1 MSNPHLLLQNVRPMG
16 QAACDLLIAHGRI
29 AAVGPSLNV
38 PEGAERIDGHGE
50 LLLPGLIESHTHLD
64 KTLWGQDWYVNAVG
78 NQLTDKID
86 NERAYRARTQ
96 HDSAA
101 QSLHMAREFLALGT
115 TRIRSHAD
123 VDTEIGVK
131 HVEGLL
137 QTRAAMA
144 PWQDIQVVAFPQ
156 SGLLQRPG
164 TAQLLDEALTLGADV
179 LGGLDP
185 CAIDLDPAQS
195 LNVLFQIA
203 EHHNKPLDIHL
214 HEPGDMGAFSLKLIL
229 DRTEAHG
236 LQGKVVISHGFCLGD
251 MGDAQCGALL
261 ARMAK
266 LGVSL
271 VTSAPPSRIVPPL
284 AACQRAGVLMAGGND
299 GIRDTWSPYG
309 RPDMLERAMFIGMRY
324 NLRRDDEVEQALHCV
339 THAGAEVCGFA
350 DYGLTPGSRA
360 DLVLVPAQTPAHA
373 VAARPVRSLVIANGQ
388 VVARNGQLQ
397 LP

>member
-1 MSNPHLLLQNVRPMG
+1 MSHPHLLLQNVRPMG
-16 QAACDLLIAHGRI
+16 QSTCDLLIADGRI
-29 AAVGPSLNV
+29 AAVGPSLSA
-38 PEGAERIDGHGE
+38 PEGAERIDGQGE

-86 NERAYRARTQ
+86 NERAYRAQTQ

-195 LNVLFQIA
+195 LNVLFEIA
-203 EHHNKPLDIHL
+203 ERHNKPLDIHL

-284 AACQRAGVLMAGGND
+284 AACQRAGVRMAGGND

>member
-203 EHHNKPLDIHL
+203 ERHNKPLDIHL

-284 AACQRAGVLMAGGND
+284 AACQRAGVRMAGGND

>member
-1 MSNPHLLLQNVRPMG
+1 MSTSSLLLQNVRPMG
-16 QAACDLLIAHGRI
+16 GPACDLLIEQGRI
-29 AAVGPSLNV
+29 AAMGTSLPL
-38 PEGAERIDGHGE
+38 PEGAERIDGGGQ
-50 LLLPGLIESHTHLD
+50 LLLPGLVESHTHLD
-64 KTLWGQDWYVNAVG
+64 KTLWGQDWYVNEVG
-78 NQLTDKID
+78 NQLVDKIN
-86 NERAYRARTQ
+86 NERAYRAQAR
-96 HDSAA
+96 HDSAS
-101 QSLHMAREFLALGT
+101 QSLRMAREFLALGT

-123 VDTEIGVK
+123 VDTDIGTK
-131 HVEGLL
+131 HVAGLL
-137 QTRAAMA
+137 QTRADMA

-156 SGLLQRPG
+156 SGLLQRKG
-164 TAQLLDEALTLGADV
+164 TAQLLDESLAMGADV

-195 LNVLFQIA
+195 LNVLFEIA
-203 EHHNKPLDIHL
+203 ERHNKPLDIHL
-214 HEPGDMGAFSLKLIL
+214 HEPGDMGAFSLQLIL

-236 LQGKVVISHGFCLGD
+236 LHNKVVISHGFCLGD
-251 MGDAQCGALL
+251 VSDAQRSALL

-271 VTSAPPSRIVPPL
+271 VTSAPPSRSVPPL
-284 AACQRAGVLMAGGND
+284 GACQRAGVPMAGGND

-339 THAGAEVCGFA
+339 THTGAKVCGFA

-373 VAARPVRSLVIANGQ
+373 VAARPVRSLVIAHGQ
-388 VVARNGQLQ
+388 IVAREGRL
-397 LP
+397 LLE

>member
-1 MSNPHLLLQNVRPMG
+1 MSHPHLLLQNVRPMG
-16 QAACDLLIAHGRI
+16 QSTCDLLIADGRI
-29 AAVGPSLNV
+29 AAVGPSLSA
-38 PEGAERIDGHGE
+38 PEGAERIDGQGE

-86 NERAYRARTQ
+86 NERAYRAKAQ

-131 HVEGLL
+131 HVAGLL
-137 QTRAAMA
+137 QTRATMA

-203 EHHNKPLDIHL
+203 ERHNKPLDIHL

-284 AACQRAGVLMAGGND
+284 AACQRAGVRMAGGND

>member
-1 MSNPHLLLQNVRPMG
+1 MSTSSLFLQNVRPMG
-16 QAACDLLIAHGRI
+16 GPACDLLIEQGRI
-29 AAVGPSLNV
+29 AAMGTSLPL
-38 PEGAERIDGHGE
+38 PEGAERIDGGGQ
-50 LLLPGLIESHTHLD
+50 LLLPGLVESHTHLD
-64 KTLWGQDWYVNAVG
+64 KTLWGQDWYVNEVG
-78 NQLTDKID
+78 NQLVDKIN
-86 NERAYRARTQ
+86 NERAYRAQAR
-96 HDSAA
+96 HDSAR
-101 QSLHMAREFLALGT
+101 QSLRMAREFLALGT

-123 VDTEIGVK
+123 VDTDIGTR
-131 HVEGLL
+131 HVAGLL
-137 QTRAAMA
+137 QTRADMA

-156 SGLLQRPG
+156 SGLLQRKG
-164 TAQLLDEALTLGADV
+164 TAQLLDESLAMGADV

-195 LNVLFQIA
+195 LNVLFEIA
-203 EHHNKPLDIHL
+203 ERHNKPLDIHL
-214 HEPGDMGAFSLKLIL
+214 HEPGDMGAFSLQLIL

-236 LQGKVVISHGFCLGD
+236 LHNKVVISHGFCLGD
-251 MGDAQCGALL
+251 VSDAQRSALL

-271 VTSAPPSRIVPPL
+271 VTSAPPSRSVPPL
-284 AACQRAGVLMAGGND
+284 DACQRAGVPMAGGND

-339 THAGAEVCGFA
+339 THTGAKVCGFA

-373 VAARPVRSLVIANGQ
+373 VAARPVRSLVIAHGQ
-388 VVARNGQLQ
+388 IVAREGRL
-397 LP
+397 LLE

>member
-1 MSNPHLLLQNVRPMG
+1 MSHPHLLLQNVRPMG
-16 QAACDLLIAHGRI
+16 QSTCDLLIADGRI
-29 AAVGPSLNV
+29 AAVGPSLSA
-38 PEGAERIDGHGE
+38 PEGAERIDGQGE

-86 NERAYRARTQ
+86 NERAYRAQTQ

-131 HVEGLL
+131 HVAGLL
-137 QTRAAMA
+137 QTRATMA

-203 EHHNKPLDIHL
+203 ERHNKPLDIHL

-284 AACQRAGVLMAGGND
+284 AACQRAGVRMAGGND